1 MRTNWLA
8 AASLGAILLSPPAIE
23 TPRAQGSASAAAMAR
38 VIVKYKSGT
47 GLTKAQAATA
57 GDRKPAQMRSL
68 AGRVGVDLVAGAE
81 VAERSHVVFATGIGS
96 AALAARLAADSDVE
110 YAVPDGRKHAL
121 SVPNDPFYASRPY
134 DAASAPASGGP
145 LAGQWYLK
153 PPAATG
159 TAGSAVSSVNAEQAW
174 DITTGAASVVVA
186 VLDTGVRFDHP
197 DFKRVSAGGNLLEGY
212 DFISA
217 DRSDVFLTANDG
229 DGRDA
234 DASDPGDFVTAA
246 EKAGVATFKD
256 CDVVDSSWHGT
267 QTLSLIGAQANNGV
281 GMASVGRNVKVL
293 PVRVIGKCG
302 GFDSD
307 IVAAMR
313 WAAGLS
319 VPGVPANANPARV
332 INMSL
337 GGVGACGQI
346 YQDTINEVA
355 AAGAVIVVSA
365 GNDGTAVSSPANC
378 SGVIAVAGLRTDGDK
393 GGISSL
399 GPEIAIAAPSANCPT
414 GSPCTYPILAAYN
427 AGKTT
432 PAAEPP
438 EGTYTGSFVV
448 FLGTSFSA
456 PLVSGAAALMLSVQP
471 SLTPADIKA
480 RLQSSARPFP
490 TSGSSITPN
499 APLCAAPTSTAQV
512 NCYCTTTTCGAGML
526 DVHAAVLAAAA
537 GAASTP
543 PVTTAS
549 GDSGG
554 GGGGGGGGAL
564 GVGWLSLLLVA
575 VLALVSTPRRGRS
588 LGAARTCRD

>member
-1 MRTNWLA
+1 MRPNWLA
-8 AASLGAILLSPPAIE
+8 AALLGAMLLSAPAIE
-23 TPRAQGSASAAAMAR
+23 TPRAQGSASAAVMAR
-38 VIVKYKSGT
+38 VIVKYKADT
-47 GLTKAQAATA
+47 AFMKAQTATT

-81 VAERSHVVFATGIGS
+81 VGERSHVVFATGIDS
-96 AALAARLAADSDVE
+96 AALAAKLAADSDVE

-121 SVPNDPFYASRPY
+121 SVPADPFYTSRPY
-134 DAASAPASGGP
+134 DSGSAPASGGP
-145 LAGQWYLK
+145 LSGQWYLK

-159 TAGSAVSSVNAEQAW
+159 MAGSAVSSVNAEQAW
-174 DITTGAASVVVA
+174 DITTGAAGVVVA

-197 DFKRVSAGGNLLEGY
+197 DLKRVSAGGNLLDGY

-217 DRSDVFLTANDG
+217 DSANVFLTANDG

-256 CDVVDSSWHGT
+256 CDVADSSWHGT
-267 QTLSLIGAQANNGV
+267 QTLSLIGAQTNNGI
-281 GMASVGRNVKVL
+281 GMASVGRNVTVL

-313 WAAGLS
+313 WAAGRPVS
-319 VPGVPANANPARV
+319 GVPANAHPARV

-337 GGVGACGQI
+337 GGVGACGPV
-346 YQDTINEVA
+346 YQDAVTEVV
-355 AAGAVIVVSA
+355 AAGAVVVVSA
-365 GNDGTAVSSPANC
+365 GNDDTAVSSPANC
-378 SGVIAVAGLRTDGDK
+378 AGVIAVAGLRTDGDK

-399 GPEIAIAAPSANCPT
+399 GAEIAIAAPSANCPT

-438 EGTYTGSFVV
+438 EGSYTGSFVV

-490 TSGSSITPN
+490 TSGSSITPDP
-499 APLCAAPTSTAQV
+499 PLCVEPTSTAQV

-526 DVHAAVLAAAA
+526 DVHAAVLAAAGA
-537 GAASTP
+537 AASTP
-543 PVTTAS
+543 PVTTPS
-549 GDSGG
+549 GDS

-564 GVGWLSLLLVA
+564 GVGWLLLLLVA
-575 VLALVSTPRRGRS
+575 VLALAATPRCARS
-588 LGAARTCRD
+588 LGAARTGRG